1 MNLADML
8 RNSPLRRQ
16 RLDERKWDSNRMS
29 YDAHRMRDV
38 PFIGK
43 ALQFYDDV
51 TGPEAWSRSSP
62 ALNDDV
68 RQAIDNTP
76 KAELMEGL
84 GNYLPAMDTGGLAGM
99 LKKMPLSK
107 KKWYGGK
114 DPMQLTENEFIKTH
128 KTGTIPIGAYDETD
142 WWGTEIKANP
152 QLIKTIDIPQGQV
165 EFRKSGIKN
174 SYTKMIGDGPN
185 EKVAR
190 GDDGLAL
197 SLSDSEI
204 KAKGLPVEDQ
214 TITAFFNGEPI
225 GHASNEFG
233 SVGVF
238 LNPKGPR
245 RFHGDS
251 IGTELLTEFMKENP
265 HMQMGRMT
273 HSGERTARK
282 AHKKLTNMM
291 RGEQG
296 SRQGGKGASN
306 FVSFT
311 DDIAKILERN
321 DQPIGDLAKGLDE
334 SLRMGRAKDMGFDVD
349 KTWYRGTDKDYKRS
363 KKDSFYSSD
372 PEFAEQFTYGTGP
385 IAPVYAKGKIFN
397 ANNQDEVS
405 AVLAKM
411 DELNAHAKANP
422 YTDAVSYY
430 PYARDVLEGGVARGD
445 AHKIEQE
452 IVQQALKE
460 LGYDGTKLME
470 GGVENLMMFNPKN
483 IRSKFAKFDPRKKNS
498 ANVLAGAG
506 AGFLAS
512 QLMGQDPNERF

>member
-1 MNLADML
+1 
-8 RNSPLRRQ
+8 
-16 RLDERKWDSNRMS
+16 MS
-29 YDAHRMRDV
+29 YDAYRMRDAPV
-38 PFIGK
+38 IGK

-51 TGPEAWSRSSP
+51 TGPDAWSGSGPVFS
-62 ALNDDV
+62 NED

-76 KAELMEGL
+76 KAEMMERL

-128 KTGTIPIGAYDETD
+128 KTGTIPSGAYDETD

-174 SYTKMIGDGPN
+174 SYTKTIGDGPN

-291 RGEQG
+291 REEQG
-296 SRQGGKGASN
+296 SRQGGKEASN
-306 FVSFT
+306 FVSFA

-321 DQPIGDLAKGLDE
+321 DQPIGDLAKGL
-334 SLRMGRAKDMGFDVD
+334 
-349 KTWYRGTDKDYKRS
+349 
-363 KKDSFYSSD
+363 
-372 PEFAEQFTYGTGP
+372 
-385 IAPVYAKGKIFN
+385 
-397 ANNQDEVS
+397 
-405 AVLAKM
+405 
-411 DELNAHAKANP
+411 
-422 YTDAVSYY
+422 
-430 PYARDVLEGGVARGD
+430 LE
-445 AHKIEQE
+445 
-452 IVQQALKE
+452 
-460 LGYDGTKLME
+460 
-470 GGVENLMMFNPKN
+470 
-483 IRSKFAKFDPRKKNS
+483 
-498 ANVLAGAG
+498 
-506 AGFLAS
+506 
-512 QLMGQDPNERF
+512 